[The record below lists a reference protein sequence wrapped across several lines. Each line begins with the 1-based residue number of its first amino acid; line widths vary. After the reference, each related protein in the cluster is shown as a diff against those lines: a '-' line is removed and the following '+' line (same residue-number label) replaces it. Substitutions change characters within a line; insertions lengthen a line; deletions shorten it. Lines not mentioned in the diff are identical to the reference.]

1 MPASVTNAHEFFMR
15 QCIDLA
21 LKAKSNGESPVG
33 SIIVRN
39 NTVIATGIEAG
50 KANMDITFH
59 AEIEAIRM
67 ARKVLNTADLSDC
80 IIYTT
85 HEPCIMC
92 SYVIRQARIGMVVMS
107 LSSGDTGGYNSEHPV
122 LKDTSIVKWGTPP
135 IVVSGILD
143 TICREL

>member
-1 MPASVTNAHEFFMR
+1 MR
-15 QCIDLA
+15 KCIDLA
-21 LKAKSNGESPVG
+21 IEAKTNGESPVG

-39 NTVIATGIEAG
+39 DTIIATGIEAG

-107 LSSGDTGGYNSEHPV
+107 LPSGDTGGFNSQLPV
-122 LKDTSIVKWGTPP
+122 LQDTSITKWGTPP
-135 IVVSGILD
+135 IVITGILEAA
-143 TICREL
+143 CREL

>member
-1 MPASVTNAHEFFMR
+1 MSATTSNAHEFFMR
-15 QCIDLA
+15 KCIDLA
-21 LKAKSNGESPVG
+21 IEAKTNGESPVG

-39 NTVIATGIEAG
+39 DTIIATGIEAG

-92 SYVIRQARIGMVVMS
+92 SYVIRQAKIGMVVMS
-107 LSSGDTGGYNSEHPV
+107 LSSGDTGGFNSQLPV
-122 LKDTSIVKWGTPP
+122 LKDTSITKWGTPP
-135 IVVSGILD
+135 IVITGILEAA
-143 TICREL
+143 CREL